1 MAARASTDQM
11 ITKESL
17 TSYIQKSIPDAKV
30 SVVDRT
36 GTLDHFSVRVVSDAF
51 QGKSLLDRHRLVYQ
65 ALSEPMRD
73 GRIHAVEITAETNNG
88 D

>member
-1 MAARASTDQM
+1 M
-11 ITKESL
+11 ISKESL
-17 TSYIQKSIPDAKV
+17 IGYIQKAIPDATV

-36 GTLDHFSVRVVSDAF
+36 GTLDHFSIKVVSDVF
-51 QGKSLLDRHRLVYQ
+51 KGQLLLDRHRLVYQ

-73 GRIHAVEITAETNNG
+73 GRIHAVEITAETTIG